1 MIKNKIAFINFLISF
16 VSLVLLIVYTI
27 MATAENS
34 EGEGAA
40 VVTMFVLIP
49 GIILLII
56 TTIFSLKSVMNSNEK
71 LLKTLLIV
79 YVVIFVLI
87 CIRTIIL
94 IIGTILNGASFI
106 NLDSLIYVFLPLII
120 SGVLLIT
127 SHMDN
132 KKELKEK

>member
-94 IIGTILNGASFI
+94 IIGTVLNGASLM